1 MRLISRTAQIQNALY
16 AHLCISREPWGVGV
30 ICTVNTRSD
39 LIKVVPMLA
48 QNAMIKPIEMSHGFA
63 ALDGIDDVMTK
74 GIAKRTFLSFQC

>member
-1 MRLISRTAQIQNALY
+1 
-16 AHLCISREPWGVGV
+16 
-30 ICTVNTRSD
+30 
-39 LIKVVPMLA
+39 VPMLA